1 MAKFNVGDKVRVI
14 GCLKGGSSCNG
25 VYINSDMERLSKI
38 GATLTIDR
46 VCNGYCSVIENSW
59 DWDADIL
66 ELLEPVS
73 ENTKEDKIMSK
84 FKVGDKVKV
93 REDLKRRVD
102 YYDEIKEF
110 HDVANEQMVLM
121 AGHVVTITEVRS
133 CCYGIKECEGY
144 WYYDMFDTS
153 TTINAKE
160 NKNMNMR
167 KACYEIVDYKY
178 DAETGETYIR
188 WADKTETTVKPEEG
202 TKPNQ
207 YVGFVTAYAKRAAGN
222 TSRINSLF
230 DYWTIKKPIR
240 DKKAKEADEA
250 AKTERKRIAEKR
262 KAKREKWLIRREA
275 IRRKRTYE
283 AAQLAQ
289 EKYGVPVD
297 FEEK

>member
-1 MAKFNVGDKVRVI
+1 MKFKVGDKVRVRH
-14 GCLKGGSSCNG
+14 GLKHGDSYDDIYCNEIMSKMGGE
-25 VYINSDMERLSKI
+25 I
-38 GATLTIDR
+38 LTIKNVRSYYYDIKE
-46 VCNGYCSVIENSW
+46 NGWYWN
-59 DWDADIL
+59 DDM
-66 ELLEPVS
+66 LEPVS

-102 YYDEIKEF
+102 YYDGTKEF

-121 AGHVVTITEVRS
+121 AGRVVTITEVGPYY
-133 CCYGIKECEGY
+133 YGIKECEGY

-167 KACYEIVDYKY
+167 KVCYEIVDYKY

-250 AKTERKRIAEKR
+250 AKTERKRITEKR
-262 KAKREKWLIRREA
+262 KAKKEKWLLRREVL
-275 IRRKRTYE
+275 RRKRAYE
-283 AAQLAQ
+283 AAQIAQ
-289 EKYGVPVD
+289 KEYGVPVD
-297 FEEK
+297 FNEETK